1 MARKRKRIPRNMG
14 RIEFIAC
21 QDVIDAMRVQGY
33 DNKKIHAALV
43 KKGKVTM
50 SYATFCHH
58 MVRFLKEIRE
68 RQEQSGHHLLPIY
81 TQATFKQQGLKQHG
95 FSVNKT
101 PSSDEMI

>member
-1 MARKRKRIPRNMG
+1 MARKKKRIPRNMG

-50 SYATFCHH
+50 SYATFCYH

-68 RQEQSGHHLLPIY
+68 RQEQSEHHPTQVY
-81 TQATFKQQGLKQHG
+81 TQTIFKQHGYKDHG